1 VLRAAI
7 ASDNLI
13 YRRDDLSFGVGA
25 MLYSVGCEYAI
36 QALSRLAGRVK
47 PGEYCLLRDI
57 LDGADLPGHFVG
69 KIFQTLVREDIL
81 VSAKGRGGGFALCRP
96 PDKITLRQVVEAIDG
111 SGRHKK
117 RCFLGFSEC
126 EDHPD
131 CRNHRRCDRMRD
143 QIDELLDETTLADL
157 IQLTAETKGARSRKR

>member
-1 VLRAAI
+1 
-7 ASDNLI
+7 
-13 YRRDDLSFGVGA
+13 

-36 QALSRLAGRVK
+36 QALSRLVGRVK

-81 VSAKGRGGGFALCRP
+81 VSAKGRGGGFALRKAP
-96 PDKITLRQVVEAIDG
+96 EKITLRQVVEAIDG
-111 SGRHKK
+111 RGRQSK
-117 RCFLGFSEC
+117 RCFLGFAEC

-131 CRNHRRCDRMRD
+131 CPNHRRCDRMRD

-157 IQLTAETKGARSRKR
+157 ARLSAEPKGRRSRKRR

>member
-1 VLRAAI
+1 MI
-7 ASDNLI
+7 
-13 YRRDDLSFGVGA
+13 
-25 MLYSVGCEYAI
+25 YSVGCEYAI

-57 LDGADLPGHFVG
+57 LDGAELPGHFVG

-81 VSAKGRGGGFALCRP
+81 VSAKGRGGGFALRQP
-96 PDKITLRQVVEAIDG
+96 PEKITLRQVVEAIDG
-111 SGRHKK
+111 TGSQKK
-117 RCFLGFSEC
+117 RCFLGFSGC
-126 EDHPD
+126 DDHPD

-157 IQLTAETKGARSRKR
+157 VQLTEESKRRRSRKRR

>member
-1 VLRAAI
+1 
-7 ASDNLI
+7 
-13 YRRDDLSFGVGA
+13 
-25 MLYSVGCEYAI
+25 MLYSVGCEYAV
-36 QALSRLAGRVK
+36 QALSRLANLV
-47 PGEYCLLRDI
+47 PAGEYCLLRDI

-81 VSAKGRGGGFALCRP
+81 VSAKGRGGGFALRQP
-96 PDKITLRQVVEAIDG
+96 PAKITLRQVVEAIDG
-111 SGRHKK
+111 SGSQKK

-126 EDHPD
+126 DEHPD

-157 IQLTAETKGARSRKR
+157 VQLSEERKRRRSRKRR